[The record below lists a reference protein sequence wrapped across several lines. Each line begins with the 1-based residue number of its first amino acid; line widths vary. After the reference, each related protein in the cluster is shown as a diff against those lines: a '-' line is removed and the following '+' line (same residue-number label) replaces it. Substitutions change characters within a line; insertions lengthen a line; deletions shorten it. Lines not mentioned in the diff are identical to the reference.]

1 MFKIEL
7 LLEAGLS
14 QGIWCGLSIFL
25 LFWVVRN
32 NKERETRY
40 MTQLDKCNNRESEY
54 QKIIQTF
61 TNEIMPKL
69 NEMSHEFK
77 EGLHTIQVEVDD
89 IKKHQE

>member
-1 MFKIEL
+1 MEEILKL
-7 LLEAGLS
+7 AGT
-14 QGIWCGLSIFL
+14 QGIWCL
-25 LFWVVRN
+25 LAVTLLYWVIRN
-32 NKERETRY
+32 NKERELRY
-40 MTQLDKCNNRESEY
+40 MTQLDKCNTRESEY

>member
-1 MFKIEL
+1 MEELFKL
-7 LLEAGLS
+7 AGT
-14 QGIWCGLSIFL
+14 QGIWCVLSIFL
-25 LFWVVRN
+25 LCWVIRN

-40 MTQLDKCNNRESEY
+40 MAQLDKCNARESEY

-77 EGLHTIQVEVDD
+77 EGLHMIQIEVDD

>member
-1 MFKIEL
+1 MEEL
-7 LLEAGLS
+7 LKLAGT
-14 QGIWCGLSIFL
+14 QGIWCL
-25 LFWVVRN
+25 LAVTLLYWVIRN
-32 NKERETRY
+32 NKERELRY
-40 MTQLDKCNNRESEY
+40 MSQLDKCNTRESEY

-77 EGLHTIQVEVDD
+77 EGLHMIQVEVDD

>member
-1 MFKIEL
+1 MEEL
-7 LLEAGLS
+7 LKLAGT
-14 QGIWCGLSIFL
+14 QGIWCL
-25 LFWVVRN
+25 LAVTLLYWVIRN
-32 NKERETRY
+32 NKEREIRY
-40 MTQLDKCNNRESEY
+40 MQQLDKCNTRESEY

-77 EGLHTIQVEVDD
+77 EGLHMIQVEVDD

>member
-1 MFKIEL
+1 MEDL
-7 LLEAGLS
+7 LKLAGT
-14 QGIWCGLSIFL
+14 QGIWCL
-25 LFWVVRN
+25 LAVTLLYWVIRN
-32 NKERETRY
+32 NKERELRY
-40 MTQLDKCNNRESEY
+40 MTQLDKCNTRESEY

-77 EGLHTIQVEVDD
+77 EGLHTIQIEVDD

>member
-1 MFKIEL
+1 MEEL
-7 LLEAGLS
+7 LKLAS
-14 QGIWCGLSIFL
+14 AQGIWCVLAVFL
-25 LFWVVRN
+25 LFWVIKN

-40 MTQLDKCNNRESEY
+40 MTQLDKCNTRESEY

-77 EGLHTIQVEVDD
+77 EGLHTIQIEVDD

>member
-1 MFKIEL
+1 MEELFKL
-7 LLEAGLS
+7 AGT
-14 QGIWCGLSIFL
+14 QGIWCL
-25 LFWVVRN
+25 LAVTLLYWVIRN
-32 NKERETRY
+32 NKEREIRY
-40 MTQLDKCNNRESEY
+40 MEQLDKCNTRESEY

-77 EGLHTIQVEVDD
+77 EGLHMIQVEVDD

>member
-1 MFKIEL
+1 MEEL
-7 LLEAGLS
+7 LKLAGS
-14 QGIWCGLSIFL
+14 QGIWCL
-25 LFWVVRN
+25 LAVTLLYWVIRN
-32 NKERETRY
+32 NKERELRY
-40 MTQLDKCNNRESEY
+40 MTQLDKCNTRESEY

>member
-1 MFKIEL
+1 MEEL
-7 LLEAGLS
+7 LKLAGT
-14 QGIWCGLSIFL
+14 QGIWCL
-25 LFWVVRN
+25 LAVTLLYWVMRN

-40 MTQLDKCNNRESEY
+40 MEQLDKCNTRETEY

-77 EGLHTIQVEVDD
+77 EGLHMIQVEVDD

>member
-1 MFKIEL
+1 MEEL
-7 LLEAGLS
+7 LKLAGT
-14 QGIWCGLSIFL
+14 QGIWCL
-25 LFWVVRN
+25 LAVTLLYWVIRN
-32 NKERETRY
+32 NKERELRY
-40 MTQLDKCNNRESEY
+40 MTQLDKCNTRESEY

>member
-14 QGIWCGLSIFL
+14 QGVWCGLSVFL
-25 LFWVVRN
+25 LCWVIRN
-32 NKERETRY
+32 NKEREARY
-40 MTQLDKCNNRESEY
+40 MEQLDKCNTRETEY

-77 EGLHTIQVEVDD
+77 EGLHMIQVEVDD

>member
-14 QGIWCGLSIFL
+14 KGVWCGLSVFL
-25 LFWVVRN
+25 LCWVIRN

-40 MTQLDKCNNRESEY
+40 MQQLDKCNARESEY

-69 NEMSHEFK
+69 DKMSADFR
-77 EGLHTIQVEVDD
+77 EGLHMIRTEVDSL
-89 IKKHQE
+89 KEHKE

>member
-25 LFWVVRN
+25 LFWVIKN
-32 NKERETRY
+32 NKEREARY
-40 MTQLDKCNNRESEY
+40 MTQLDKCNTRESEY

-77 EGLHTIQVEVDD
+77 EGLHTIQIEVDD

>member
-1 MFKIEL
+1 MEEL
-7 LLEAGLS
+7 LKLAS
-14 QGIWCGLSIFL
+14 TQGIWCL
-25 LFWVVRN
+25 LAVTLLYWVIRN

-40 MTQLDKCNNRESEY
+40 MEQLDKCNARESEY

>member
-1 MFKIEL
+1 MEDL
-7 LLEAGLS
+7 LKLAGT
-14 QGIWCGLSIFL
+14 QGIWCL
-25 LFWVVRN
+25 LAVTLLYWVIRN
-32 NKERETRY
+32 NKERELRY
-40 MTQLDKCNNRESEY
+40 MTQLDKCNTRESEY

-69 NEMSHEFK
+69 NEISHEFK

>member
-1 MFKIEL
+1 MEELFKL
-7 LLEAGLS
+7 AGT
-14 QGIWCGLSIFL
+14 QGIWCL
-25 LFWVVRN
+25 LAVTLLYWVIRN
-32 NKERETRY
+32 NKERELRY
-40 MTQLDKCNNRESEY
+40 MTQLDKCNTRESEY

-77 EGLHTIQVEVDD
+77 EGLHTIQIEVDD

>member
-1 MFKIEL
+1 MEELFKL
-7 LLEAGLS
+7 AGT
-14 QGIWCGLSIFL
+14 QGIWCCLSVFL
-25 LFWVVRN
+25 LYWVIRN
-32 NKERETRY
+32 NKERELRY
-40 MTQLDKCNNRESEY
+40 MAQLDKCNTRESEY

-77 EGLHTIQVEVDD
+77 EGLHMIQVEVDD